1 MATSRRHLLKGMA
14 IGGTGAALPASLVPF
29 AAAQAATPGSSAAS
43 TAWRELAAAMVAMDD
58 LYSKPPY
65 AGSTDVDVAEART
78 YMANSLETALNFWSA
93 ADPAHP
99 RFTRF
104 VRPDRKVLGD
114 NPDALYYFAPVR
126 PDGQYVI
133 RGNVA
138 GADYTSFTVER
149 ADKPGG
155 MPNGLGATLNDT
167 EFDVASDG
175 SYEITVG
182 GPRRARNWLE
192 LAPDARSI
200 TTRHYFE
207 WSRCAAA
214 DPKLH
219 IPLTISPAA
228 AVSAPPPPSDEA
240 VAGRLRA
247 TAAYFNTI
255 LAVGRPTDV
264 GRDSPLRS
272 PYSSNVANVFP
283 DPRIK
288 TNNRAVGY
296 AAADN
301 RYFMAPYKIAPGE
314 ALEMRGRFPECR
326 FANVLL
332 FSRYLCTYD
341 FENRRI
347 SLNRRQ
353 TRLEPDGSFR
363 MVVAHSDPGVAN
375 WLDTAGREEG
385 TIFWRFLLPA
395 SEIQPIETKV
405 VKLSSLR
412 GT

>member
-14 IGGTGAALPASLVPF
+14 IGGTGAALPASLAPF
-29 AAAQAATPGSSAAS
+29 AAAQAATPAGGAAS
-43 TAWRELAAAMVAMDD
+43 AAWRELAAAMVAMDD

-65 AGSTDVDVAEART
+65 AGTTDVDVAEART

-93 ADPAHP
+93 ADPALP

-149 ADKPGG
+149 SDSYGG
-155 MPNGLGATLNDT
+155 MPKGLGATLNDT
-167 EFDVASDG
+167 EFDIASDG
-175 SYEITVG
+175 SYEIAVG
-182 GPRRARNWLE
+182 GSRRARNWLE
-192 LAPDARSI
+192 LSPDARSI

-207 WSRCAAA
+207 WNRSAAA
-214 DPKLH
+214 DLKLH
-219 IPLTISPAA
+219 IPLTISPAIA
-228 AVSAPPPPSDEA
+228 TPAPPPPGDEA
-240 VAGRLRA
+240 VAERLRA
-247 TAAYFNTI
+247 ATAYFNTI
-255 LAVGRPTDV
+255 LGVGRPTDV
-264 GRDSPLRS
+264 GRGSPQRS
-272 PYSSNVANVFP
+272 PYSSDVPNVFP

-288 TNNRAVGY
+288 TDNRSVGY

-301 RYFMAPYKIAPGE
+301 RYFMAQYNLAPDE

-341 FENRRI
+341 FVNRRI

-353 TRLEPDGSFR
+353 TKLEADGSFR
-363 MVVAHSDPGVAN
+363 MVVAHSDPGVPN
-375 WLDTAGREEG
+375 WLDTEGRGQG
-385 TIFWRFLLPA
+385 TIFWRFLLPT
-395 SEIQPIETKV
+395 SEIQPIETRV

-412 GT
+412 K